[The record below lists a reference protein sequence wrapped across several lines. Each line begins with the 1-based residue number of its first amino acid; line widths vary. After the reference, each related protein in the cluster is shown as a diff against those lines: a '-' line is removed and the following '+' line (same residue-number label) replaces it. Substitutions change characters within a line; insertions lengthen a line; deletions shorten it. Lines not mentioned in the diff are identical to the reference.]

1 MELPVQTAIRY
12 VQPLREGGSMPAVV
26 DTAEGGLFVV
36 KFRGAG
42 QGAKALIAELIV
54 GLLARAAGL
63 PVPELAAIEILP
75 AFGRSEPDS
84 EIQDILRGS
93 RGVNVGMR
101 YLDGAFNYEDG
112 AAGDLIPAELAARIV
127 WLDAFVTNPDRT
139 ARNPNLLIWSRRPW
153 LIDHGAALYFHHDW
167 TNVDAARMVAPFPLI
182 RDHVLLLRAGDL
194 ENADAAM
201 AAKLTA
207 AAIDGALAAVPDALF
222 MDETSAGDFDDSDA
236 ARARYREVL
245 RTRLAPPRRFAA
257 AAVAAQ
263 ADRRQHPHASTPRA
277 TPTRRRRA

>member
-1 MELPVQTAIRY
+1 MELPVHTAIRY

-63 PVPELAAIEILP
+63 PVPELAAIDILP

-112 AAGDLIPAELAARIV
+112 AAGDLIPADLAARIV

-167 TNVDAARMVAPFPLI
+167 TNVDGTRMVAPFTLI

-194 ENADAAM
+194 ETADAAM
-201 AAKLTA
+201 VAKLTD

-222 MDETSAGDFDDSDA
+222 MDETSAGDFDNADS
-236 ARARYREVL
+236 ARARYRDVL

-257 AAVAAQ
+257 EAVAAQ
-263 ADRRQHPHASTPRA
+263 SYRRQHPQTSHARA